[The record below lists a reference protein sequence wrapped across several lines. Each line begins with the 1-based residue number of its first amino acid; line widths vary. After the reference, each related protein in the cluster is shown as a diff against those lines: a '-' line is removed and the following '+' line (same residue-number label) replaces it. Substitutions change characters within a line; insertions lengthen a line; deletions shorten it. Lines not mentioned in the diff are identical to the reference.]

1 MRHHTHTGIHR
12 KKLHQRVR
20 KPPVGSSPGTLA
32 KSVDTASVKI
42 RLVSYDE
49 NNLVEET
56 LEDVHQ
62 LQARLGQRRVDWIDI
77 QGLADH
83 DVLRN
88 IADSFNLHALA
99 LEDIVH
105 VHQRPK
111 LESYADHLFIVT
123 RMPNMEGEVLTE
135 QLSMVLGENYLITF
149 QERPGDCFDAVRQRI
164 RNSKGRIR
172 QSGPDYLAY
181 ALIDAVLDAYFPL
194 LEQYSDSVENLEFE
208 VANMAEQVPVPR
220 LHKLKREL
228 LELRRAIWPQREM
241 ISAMQ
246 RDETGMVTEGTRTYL
261 RDCHDHAL
269 QLLDIVETYR
279 EIASSMMD
287 LYLSSINLRMNEA
300 IKVLTIIA
308 TVFIPLGFIASIY
321 GMNFDPDVSPF
332 NMPELDWYF
341 GYPFA
346 LSLMLIVALS
356 FLIYF
361 WRQGWMGGGKKR
373 DSA

>member
-1 MRHHTHTGIHR
+1 MAQHTTLRVR
-12 KKLHQRVR
+12 KKRLHRHLR
-20 KPPVGSSPGTLA
+20 KPPVGSSPGTLVPPLD
-32 KSVDTASVKI
+32 SGSI
-42 RLVSYDE
+42 RIKLFSYDE
-49 NNLVEET
+49 NDLIEE
-56 LEDVHQ
+56 DIDSVHK
-62 LQARLGQRRVDWIDI
+62 LQERLGQRRVVWIDV

-83 DVLRN
+83 DALRE
-88 IADSFNLHALA
+88 IAEVFDLHVLA

-111 LESYADHLFIVT
+111 LETYPDHLFVVT
-123 RMPNMEGEVLTE
+123 RMPHVDEEVLTE
-135 QLSMVLGENYLITF
+135 QVSMVLGKNYLITF
-149 QERPGDCFDAVRQRI
+149 QERPGDCFDTVRQRI
-164 RNSKGRIR
+164 RAGKGRIR
-172 QSGPDYLAY
+172 QTGPDYLAY

-194 LEQYSDSVENLEFE
+194 LERYGDAVEDLEFS
-208 VANMAEQVPVPR
+208 VTSAAEQVPLPR
-220 LHKLKREL
+220 LHRLKREL

-241 ISAMQ
+241 IGALQ
-246 RDETGMVTEGTRTYL
+246 RDETGLVNDGTRTYL

-279 EIASSMMD
+279 EIASSVMD

-308 TVFIPLGFIASIY
+308 TVFIPLSFVASIY

-332 NMPELDWYF
+332 NMPELGWYL

-356 FLIYF
+356 FLVYF
-361 WRQGWMGGGKKR
+361 WRRGWIGPDRKTEG
-373 DSA
+373 S

>member
-1 MRHHTHTGIHR
+1 M
-12 KKLHQRVR
+12 
-20 KPPVGSSPGTLA
+20 GSSPGTLA
-32 KSVDTASVKI
+32 QHPGSESMNI
-42 RLVSYDE
+42 RLISYDE
-49 NNLVEET
+49 NNLLEE
-56 LEDVHQ
+56 EIINVAQ
-62 LQARLGQRRVDWIDI
+62 LRARLDQHRVAWIDI
-77 QGLADH
+77 QGLSDH
-83 DVLRN
+83 DALRD
-88 IADSFNLHALA
+88 IAELFGLHVLA

-111 LESYADHLFIVT
+111 VETYVDHLFVVT
-123 RMPNMEGEVLTE
+123 RMPHVENDTLTE
-135 QLSMVLGENYLITF
+135 QVSMVLGKDYLITF

-164 RNSKGRIR
+164 RAGKGRIR
-172 QSGPDYLAY
+172 QAGPDYLAY

-194 LEQYSDSVENLEFE
+194 LENYGDAVEDLE
-208 VANMAEQVPVPR
+208 VTVTSAAEQAPLPR

-228 LELRRAIWPQREM
+228 LDLRRAIWPQREM
-241 ISAMQ
+241 IGAML
-246 RDETGMVTEGTRTYL
+246 RDETGLINESTRMFL

-308 TVFIPLGFIASIY
+308 TVFIPLSFVASIY
-321 GMNFDPDVSPF
+321 GMNFDPEVSPF
-332 NMPELDWYF
+332 NMPELSWYL

-356 FLIYF
+356 FLFFF
-361 WRQGWMGGGKKR
+361 WRRGWIGSGRKVDG
-373 DSA
+373 S